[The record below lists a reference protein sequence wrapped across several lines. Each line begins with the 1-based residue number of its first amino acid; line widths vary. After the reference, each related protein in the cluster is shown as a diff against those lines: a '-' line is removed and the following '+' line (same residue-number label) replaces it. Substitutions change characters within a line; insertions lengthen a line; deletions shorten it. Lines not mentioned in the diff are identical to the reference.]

1 MPVKHPTLLYE
12 PIFLMNP
19 FQACSDKT
27 VKMLVYVHSAQG
39 NLRKRLAIRKT
50 WGSSD
55 NLNKY
60 KAKIVFVS
68 GMSDNFTIA
77 DKLNMENKR
86 YGDILQANFH
96 DTYKNLTMKAK
107 SAITWISKYCKNI
120 TYVLKT
126 DDDTFVHL
134 ERLQKYIVTLET
146 KSRPVTDLLAC
157 NIFKNHNPMRN
168 KNSKNYISKR
178 KYPWDKWPP
187 FCQGMAYLMSFDL
200 IHKLNEGVRNP
211 TKNQPFVWLDDV
223 YITGMVINNLK
234 LKLTNLT
241 ISYRLNAD
249 FKQLQHI
256 KSLIFFQTNE
266 MHLLWKRLHM
276 LSPTK

>member
-1 MPVKHPTLLYE
+1 MPVTTVKHPTLLYE

-19 FQACSDKT
+19 FQVCSDKT
-27 VKMLVYVHSAQG
+27 VNILVYVHSAQD

-55 NLNKY
+55 DLNKY

-68 GMSDNFTIA
+68 GMSNNAAISDN
-77 DKLNMENKR
+77 LNMENKR

-146 KSRPVTDLLAC
+146 NSRPLTDLLAC
-157 NIFKNHNPMRN
+157 NIFKNQFLFRN
-168 KNSKNYISKR
+168 TKSKYYISKEE
-178 KYPWDKWPP
+178 YPWVKWPP
-187 FCQGMAYLMSFDL
+187 FCPGMAYLMSFDL
-200 IHKLNEGVRNP
+200 VHKLNEGVRNP
-211 TKNQPFVWLDDV
+211 TKNQPFVSLDDV
-223 YITGMVINNLK
+223 YITGVVFKNL
-234 LKLTNLT
+234 
-241 ISYRLNAD
+241 D
-249 FKQLQHI
+249 
-256 KSLIFFQTNE
+256 
-266 MHLLWKRLHM
+266 
-276 LSPTK
+276 